1 MSQGSNDSQLGQA
14 LDPAGIFGGSG
25 ESSFSKSKALK
36 GLDWLVNLP
45 DFAEIQQLLGIT
57 GGSLDSYF
65 LGSGNKIANK
75 AAKKAYEANPEKYLK
90 IGSNKHAKYLDI
102 TKMFQDKPMLQQQA
116 FQKNLETIKS
126 TPAYSTI
133 VNESNGIYPIDFK
146 NAVTN
151 QFTDVGA
158 KIAGGY
164 AGQGTIKDNIGKVV
178 ADVTSNKQDYF
189 YQMQKQ
195 AQAQLNGLASG
206 LMPTTSAAYAGPLT
220 NFFTGQQ
227 ANDLAQGQFAEQ
239 KKQNAWG
246 NYAAIAGL
254 VAAPF
259 TGGLSLGA
267 TAGALG
273 GGYAGTPQQSGAWD
287 PYGPGAF
294 A

>member
-1 MSQGSNDSQLGQA
+1 MVDIGGLLKGSLTGQA
-14 LDPAGIFGGSG
+14 PGDGGG
-25 ESSFSKSKALK
+25 APNPKNKGLK

-57 GGSLDSYF
+57 GGSLDQYF
-65 LGSGNKIANK
+65 LGSGNKTANK
-75 AAKKAYEANPEKYLK
+75 AAAKAYQANPEKYLK
-90 IGSNKHAKYLDI
+90 LGAGKGTKYLDI

-126 TPAYSTI
+126 TPAYATI
-133 VNESNGIYPIDFK
+133 VNESNGQYPTDFK
-146 NAVTN
+146 NAITN
-151 QFTDVGA
+151 QFTDTGA

-164 AGQGTIKDNIGKVV
+164 AGQGTIKDNIGHVV
-178 ADVTSNKQDYF
+178 ADVTSQKQDYF

-195 AQAQLNGLASG
+195 AQAQLNGLAGG

-227 ANDLAQGQFAEQ
+227 SQDLAQQQFAEQ

-246 NYAAIAGL
+246 NYAALAGL

-267 TAGALG
+267 GAAAGAYSNAPYG
-273 GGYAGTPQQSGAWD
+273 GGSSAGWSSPWTP
-287 PYGPGAF
+287 PGTQG
-294 A
+294 